1 MQTYLSLLLAYL
13 IFKNGYEDLGQ
24 WADLAWP
31 GQVIFNLCFIVLGL
45 TVVSMVLTYFYSTDT
60 FILAS
65 CLVVTW
71 RLHRLY
77 PHQVPQV
84 N

>member
-1 MQTYLSLLLAYL
+1 MYVTLILS
-13 IFKNGYEDLGQ
+13 
-24 WADLAWP
+24 
-31 GQVIFNLCFIVLGL
+31 CMVLGL
-45 TVVSMVLTYFYSTDT
+45 MVASMVLTYFYSTDT